1 MKVAIPAMILLL
13 AMQAGAQNV
22 ANMGRLFTTPTERAQ
37 LDAQRDQSPAM
48 ATGSRSDAAAA
59 GAATVAP
66 GMSAATPCTPGA
78 GPGCPA
84 LDPVGAGAAAPGASA
99 SAPTDAQAPQAAH
112 DAPGLK
118 LDGIIRRSH
127 GPTVVIVN
135 GEVQPVPVG
144 GVMRGA
150 VTLQAD
156 GRSVVLKPGQR
167 YDPATGEIH
176 EAAR

>member
-1 MKVAIPAMILLL
+1 MRMAVPAMLLLL
-13 AMQAGAQNV
+13 ATQAGAQNV
-22 ANMGRLFTTPTERAQ
+22 VSIGRLFTTTAERAQ
-37 LDAQRDQSPAM
+37 LDAQRDQSPAI
-48 ATGSRSDAAAA
+48 AAGSRSDA
-59 GAATVAP
+59 
-66 GMSAATPCTPGA
+66 AATPCTPGA

-84 LDPVGAGAAAPGASA
+84 LGAVEGSASPPGASA
-99 SAPTDAQAPQAAH
+99 ASAADAEATQATQ
-112 DAPGLK
+112 DAPGLR
-118 LDGIIRRSH
+118 LDGFIRRSH
-127 GPTVVIVN
+127 GPTAVIVN

>member
-1 MKVAIPAMILLL
+1 MRMAVPAMLLLL
-13 AMQAGAQNV
+13 ATQAGAQNV
-22 ANMGRLFTTPTERAQ
+22 VSMGRLFTTPAERAQ
-37 LDAQRDQSPAM
+37 LDAQRDQSPAI
-48 ATGSRSDAAAA
+48 AAGSRSDPAAA
-59 GAATVAP
+59 GFATGAP
-66 GMSAATPCTPGA
+66 GMSTASPCTPGA

-84 LDPVGAGAAAPGASA
+84 PGAVEGRA
-99 SAPTDAQAPQAAH
+99 SAASAADAEAAQATQ
-112 DAPGLK
+112 DAPGLR
-118 LDGIIRRSH
+118 LDGFIRRSH